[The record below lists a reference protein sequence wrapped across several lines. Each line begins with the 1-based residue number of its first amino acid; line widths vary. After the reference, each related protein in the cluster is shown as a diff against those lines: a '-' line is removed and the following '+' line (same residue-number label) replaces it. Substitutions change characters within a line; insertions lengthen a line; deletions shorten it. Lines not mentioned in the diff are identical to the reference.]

1 MTDLKSV
8 EQNCSCGFESRSG
21 YIQTKQTTVED
32 KIVEAQYN
40 FIKLLVCMQAS
51 VELFDEVEGTKFYRH
66 DLKRVING
74 TRTKLIAALNGTYGF
89 IDTSEKEE
97 TFQSIERAVH
107 EILDTSVEELF
118 KKGYKPLIQKL

>member
-1 MTDLKSV
+1 M
-8 EQNCSCGFESRSG
+8 N
-21 YIQTKQTTVED
+21 ED
-32 KIVEAQYN
+32 IVKAQHN

-51 VELFDEVEGTKFYRH
+51 VELFDEVEGIKFYRH

-74 TRTKLIAALNGTYGF
+74 TRTKVIAALNGTYGF

-118 KKGYKPLIQKL
+118 KRGYKPLIQKL